1 MVDPRTAAYLREL
14 NKAMEQNKK
23 VVDAAE
29 QICTCGN
36 CIEARMNKTLSV
48 CEVNKRMQEIY
59 DSVIPPNPSNFIPE
73 LSPTYWKNVK
83 SIRMTKL
90 AF

>member
-1 MVDPRTAAYLREL
+1 MGQDYELSSDNYQRLSDNYEMVDPRTAAYLREL

-48 CEVNKRMQEIY
+48 CEVNKRM
-59 DSVIPPNPSNFIPE
+59 
-73 LSPTYWKNVK
+73 
-83 SIRMTKL
+83 
-90 AF
+90 